1 MPKVTIRDP
10 GADAAAVLFRSG
22 TMNVAE
28 IGRRTRIPK
37 SSISRYAED
46 ASMLRLPQFAR
57 CCQETG
63 MSDEQIVEIVK
74 IFFRKGR

>member
-63 MSDEQIVEIVK
+63 MSDEEIVK
-74 IFFRKGR
+74 MVKMFYRKGR